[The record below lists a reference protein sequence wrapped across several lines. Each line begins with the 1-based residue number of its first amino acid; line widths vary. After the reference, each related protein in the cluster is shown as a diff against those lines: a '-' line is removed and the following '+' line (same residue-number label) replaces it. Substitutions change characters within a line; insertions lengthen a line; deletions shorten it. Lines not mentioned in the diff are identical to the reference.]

1 MSSVEK
7 TIKIIKRNEREP
19 FVDQTQGFLKT
30 DKQSKREIAK
40 VVASWIEER
49 RQASTERS
57 ENSAFLFDPG

>member
-7 TIKIIKRNEREP
+7 TIKIIKRNERET

-30 DKQSKREIAK
+30 DKRSKREIAK

-49 RQASTERS
+49 RQAGTERF
-57 ENSAFLFDPG
+57 ENRGFLFDPA